1 MNFQLILPLLVQTVV
16 VISIRKIHNSWIHP
30 GVFFPLLWLLYSIG
44 PLLFA
49 SDYYIQPYGLWIITL
64 FISAVGLGSLLS
76 TNAIDEQAT
85 INKNFENSFKDY
97 KLVLFIAVFIT
108 SIFAFIGA
116 GLVLGFTMNRF
127 QLNFSIFN
135 LLMLPNEISVDRYL
149 EILDFPIHIKF
160 FRYWLFPASLLAGLA
175 YPLARKIRESF
186 LCFLPLIIAI
196 LFGLMETS
204 RFTIITTVVIW
215 YAGVLGARIVLQE
228 NLNKF
233 FDKRSK
239 RFFLFASTLF
249 VGLFIL
255 LDWLRQA
262 QGELV
267 ADLVLERL
275 KAYLFGYLAAFSNWV
290 TMIHDGNIQFGQ
302 STFAGPLSLTGIVER
317 KFGSYGPILIA
328 GDLSTNI
335 YTALRGLIM
344 DFSILGTGMIMILIG
359 WFGSITYQNVMRGKL
374 FFLIP
379 LTLFYAFT
387 LYSPLISIFHY
398 NSLIMSWVILAAFFL
413 LAKPIVQNSW
423 DKDGFTGIIFNQ

>member
-97 KLVLFIAVFIT
+97 KPVLFIAVFIT

-149 EILDFPIHIKF
+149 EILNYPIYIKF

-175 YPLARKIRESF
+175 YPLARKTRESF
-186 LCFLPLIIAI
+186 LCFLPFQKKL
-196 LFGLMETS
+196 
-204 RFTIITTVVIW
+204 
-215 YAGVLGARIVLQE
+215 Y
-228 NLNKF
+228 
-233 FDKRSK
+233 
-239 RFFLFASTLF
+239 
-249 VGLFIL
+249 L
-255 LDWLRQA
+255 L
-262 QGELV
+262 
-267 ADLVLERL
+267 
-275 KAYLFGYLAAFSNWV
+275 K
-290 TMIHDGNIQFGQ
+290 
-302 STFAGPLSLTGIVER
+302 SL
-317 KFGSYGPILIA
+317 
-328 GDLSTNI
+328 D
-335 YTALRGLIM
+335 
-344 DFSILGTGMIMILIG
+344 
-359 WFGSITYQNVMRGKL
+359 
-374 FFLIP
+374 
-379 LTLFYAFT
+379 
-387 LYSPLISIFHY
+387 
-398 NSLIMSWVILAAFFL
+398 SL
-413 LAKPIVQNSW
+413 
-423 DKDGFTGIIFNQ
+423 